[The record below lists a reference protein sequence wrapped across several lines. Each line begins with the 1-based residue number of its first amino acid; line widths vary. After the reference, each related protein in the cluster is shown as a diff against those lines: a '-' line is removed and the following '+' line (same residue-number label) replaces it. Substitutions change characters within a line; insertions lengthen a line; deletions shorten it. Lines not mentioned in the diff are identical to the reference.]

1 MNLNKEDLE
10 KMTKNLPEEDNG
22 PLPDTS
28 YVLEDVKD
36 MMNKIYLYNTKKL
49 YNNLN
54 PNEFVEKLKKD
65 FKQLEDNFPSIFEK
79 VLGGTLEYDRL
90 EFMLKM
96 LGEVK
101 TQKLSK
107 HEASVVVGQELVN
120 NIVKP
125 GLEDKENSKN

>member
-1 MNLNKEDLE
+1 MNLNKADLE
-10 KMTKNLPEEDNG
+10 RMTKNLPDDDNN
-22 PLPDTS
+22 PLPDTD
-28 YVLEDVKD
+28 YVLDDVKG
-36 MMNKIYLYNTKKL
+36 MINKINLYNSKKL

-54 PNEFVEKLKKD
+54 PNEFVEKLKRDYNK
-65 FKQLEDNFPSIFEK
+65 LEENFPSIFEK
-79 VLGGTLEYDRL
+79 VLSGTLEYDRL

-125 GLEDKENSKN
+125 SLEEKDNNQK

>member
-1 MNLNKEDLE
+1 MNLNKTDLE
-10 KMTKNLPEEDNG
+10 RMTKNLPEDDNN
-22 PLPDTS
+22 PLPDTD
-28 YVLEDVKD
+28 YVLDDVKG
-36 MMNKIYLYNTKKL
+36 MINKINLYNSKKL

-54 PNEFVEKLKKD
+54 PNEFVEKLKRDYNK
-65 FKQLEDNFPSIFEK
+65 LVENFPSIFEK
-79 VLGGTLEYDRL
+79 VLSGTLEYDRL

-125 GLEDKENSKN
+125 SLEEKDNNQK

>member
-10 KMTKNLPEEDNG
+10 RMTKNLPEDYNS

-36 MMNKIYLYNTKKL
+36 MINKINLYNSRKL

-54 PNEFVEKLKKD
+54 PGEFVEKLKRDYNK
-65 FKQLEDNFPSIFEK
+65 LEDNFPSIFEK
-79 VLGGTLEYDRL
+79 VLSGTLEYDRL

-96 LGEVK
+96 IGEVR

-120 NIVKP
+120 NIVMKP
-125 GLEDKENSKN
+125 FNSAISKTL

>member
-10 KMTKNLPEEDNG
+10 RMTRNLPEDDNN

-36 MMNKIYLYNTKKL
+36 MINKINLYNSKKL
-49 YNNLN
+49 YSNLN
-54 PNEFVEKLKKD
+54 PGEFVEKLKKD
-65 FKQLEDNFPSIFEK
+65 YNKLEDNFPSIFEK
-79 VLGGTLEYDRL
+79 VLSGTLEYERL

-125 GLEDKENSKN
+125 SLEKK

>member
-1 MNLNKEDLE
+1 MNLNKADLE
-10 KMTKNLPEEDNG
+10 RMTKNLPEDDNN
-22 PLPDTS
+22 PLPDTD
-28 YVLEDVKD
+28 YVLDDVKG
-36 MMNKIYLYNTKKL
+36 MINKINLYNSKKL

-54 PNEFVEKLKKD
+54 PNEFVEKLKRDYNK
-65 FKQLEDNFPSIFEK
+65 LEENFPSIFEK
-79 VLGGTLEYDRL
+79 VLSGTLEYDRL

-125 GLEDKENSKN
+125 SLEEKDNNQK

>member
-1 MNLNKEDLE
+1 MNLNKADLE
-10 KMTKNLPEEDNG
+10 RMTKNLPEDDNN

-28 YVLEDVKD
+28 YVLDDVKG
-36 MMNKIYLYNTKKL
+36 MINKINLYNNKKL

-54 PNEFVEKLKKD
+54 PNEFVEKLKRDYNK
-65 FKQLEDNFPSIFEK
+65 LEENFPSIFEK
-79 VLGGTLEYDRL
+79 VLSGTLEYDRL

-125 GLEDKENSKN
+125 SLEEKDNNQK

>member
-1 MNLNKEDLE
+1 MNLNKADLE
-10 KMTKNLPEEDNG
+10 RMTKNLPEDDNN

-28 YVLEDVKD
+28 YVLDDVKG
-36 MMNKIYLYNTKKL
+36 MINKINLYNSKKL

-54 PNEFVEKLKKD
+54 PNEFVEKLKRDYNK
-65 FKQLEDNFPSIFEK
+65 LEENFPSIFEK
-79 VLGGTLEYDRL
+79 VLSGTLEYDRL

-125 GLEDKENSKN
+125 SLEEKDNNQK

>member
-10 KMTKNLPEEDNG
+10 RMTKNLPEDDNN
-22 PLPDTS
+22 PLPDTD
-28 YVLEDVKD
+28 YVLDDVKG
-36 MMNKIYLYNTKKL
+36 MINKINLYNSKKL

-54 PNEFVEKLKKD
+54 PNEFVEKLKRDYNK
-65 FKQLEDNFPSIFEK
+65 LEENFPSIFEK
-79 VLGGTLEYDRL
+79 VLSGTLEYDRL

-125 GLEDKENSKN
+125 SLEEKDNNQK

>member
-1 MNLNKEDLE
+1 
-10 KMTKNLPEEDNG
+10 MTKNLPEDDNN
-22 PLPDTS
+22 PLPDTD
-28 YVLEDVKD
+28 YVLDDVKG
-36 MMNKIYLYNTKKL
+36 MINKINLYNSKKL

-54 PNEFVEKLKKD
+54 PNEFVEKLKRDYNK
-65 FKQLEDNFPSIFEK
+65 LEENFPSIFEK
-79 VLGGTLEYDRL
+79 VLSGTLEYDRL

-125 GLEDKENSKN
+125 SLEEKDNNQK

>member
-10 KMTKNLPEEDNG
+10 RMTRNLPEDDNN

-36 MMNKIYLYNTKKL
+36 MINKINLYNSKKL
-49 YNNLN
+49 YSNLN
-54 PNEFVEKLKKD
+54 PGEFVEKLKKD
-65 FKQLEDNFPSIFEK
+65 YNKLEDNFPSIFEK
-79 VLGGTLEYDRL
+79 VLSGTLEYERL

-125 GLEDKENSKN
+125 SLEEKK

>member
-1 MNLNKEDLE
+1 MNLNKADLE
-10 KMTKNLPEEDNG
+10 RMTKNLPDDDNN

-28 YVLEDVKD
+28 YVLDDVKG
-36 MMNKIYLYNTKKL
+36 MINKINLYNSKKL

-54 PNEFVEKLKKD
+54 PNEFVEKLKRDYNK
-65 FKQLEDNFPSIFEK
+65 LEENFPSIFEK
-79 VLGGTLEYDRL
+79 VLSGTLEYDRL

-125 GLEDKENSKN
+125 SLEEKDNNQK

>member
-1 MNLNKEDLE
+1 MNLKKADFERM
-10 KMTKNLPEEDNG
+10 KRNLPEDDNN

-36 MMNKIYLYNTKKL
+36 MINKINLYNSKKL
-49 YNNLN
+49 YSNLN
-54 PNEFVEKLKKD
+54 PGEFVEKLKKD
-65 FKQLEDNFPSIFEK
+65 YNKLEDNFPSIFEK
-79 VLGGTLEYDRL
+79 VLSGTLEYERL

-125 GLEDKENSKN
+125 SLEEKK